1 MLKNGLWKM
10 HVHRGHLTASHSRKQ
25 KAERSRGAEVT
36 DTEKN
41 TFPSVTSGSV
51 VTDRKVSLVLNA
63 ITLTSNFYLFPFDLM
78 MCYVAGSA
86 INY

>member
-1 MLKNGLWKM
+1 M
-10 HVHRGHLTASHSRKQ
+10 
-25 KAERSRGAEVT
+25 T

-41 TFPSVTSGSV
+41 TFPSITSGSV

-63 ITLTSNFYLFPFDLM
+63 TTLTSNFYLFTFDLM